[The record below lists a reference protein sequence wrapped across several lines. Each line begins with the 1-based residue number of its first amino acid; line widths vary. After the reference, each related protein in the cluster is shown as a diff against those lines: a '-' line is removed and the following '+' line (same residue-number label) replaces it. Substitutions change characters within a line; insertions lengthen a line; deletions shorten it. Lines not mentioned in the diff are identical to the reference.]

1 MFQQFKGLF
10 CGPLVLHTLRP
21 IFKVAKLVDGQA
33 QSGLALA
40 SASVITHFL
49 GCETILTVNKA
60 QRGLTLWATGAIM
73 LQMVLD
79 AKAMKRKP
87 GKGIHNLKLP
97 KYITHDNGTEE
108 SSGFN
113 DITWSKATTKYIN
126 FVNNQHLSRRLSR
139 RLKN

>member
-1 MFQQFKGLF
+1 
-10 CGPLVLHTLRP
+10 
-21 IFKVAKLVDGQA
+21 VAKLVDGQA

-49 GCETILTVNKA
+49 VCETILTVNKA

-87 GKGIHNLKLP
+87 GKGIHDLKLP